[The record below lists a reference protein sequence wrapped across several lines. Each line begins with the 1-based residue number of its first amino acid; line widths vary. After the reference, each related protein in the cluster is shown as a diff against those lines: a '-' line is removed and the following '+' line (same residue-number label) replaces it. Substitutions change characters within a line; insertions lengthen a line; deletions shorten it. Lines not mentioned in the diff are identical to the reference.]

1 MRRKTTAFIMPF
13 LLVIMLLTALPF
25 QAFSADRTVSG
36 PKSKTV
42 QTAVLSEQETPKLI
56 SISFKNAV
64 IDQNFS
70 SDIMNYTITLE
81 DNTLSPSLEDYS
93 IKGDCELFVSYIYDD
108 ANKQTGILAK
118 IEYATGSTIYTFT
131 YSNPAEYDI
140 NSNNRLSAID
150 CIYGELSPEIS
161 KNENTYRLY
170 IPQDLTNLVITPVA
184 EDINAH
190 CAPIE
195 LTLSVGQE
203 VDIPI
208 ICTASDG
215 SIREYC
221 IKLKRVDKSL
231 AQVKEEI
238 ESGEFISLT
247 EGTRFYEN
255 EEFLVI
261 ISSVA
266 GGILVI
272 LLLYKITKRVAV
284 STYDKDEKP
293 FYRSE

>member
-1 MRRKTTAFIMPF
+1 MRRKTTAFAMT
-13 LLVIMLLTALPF
+13 LMLIMLLTSLPF
-25 QAFSADRTVSG
+25 QAFSADKTAAS
-36 PKSKTV
+36 PKSMIEQVSVT
-42 QTAVLSEQETPKLI
+42 TEQEKPKLV

-64 IDQNFS
+64 IDQSFS
-70 SDIMNYTITLE
+70 SDIMNYTITLN
-81 DNTLSPSLEDYS
+81 DNTMSPSLEDYS
-93 IKGDCELFVSYIYDD
+93 IKGSCELFVSYIYDE
-108 ANKQTGILAK
+108 ANKQAGIMAK
-118 IEYATGSTIYTFT
+118 IEYATGSTIYTFI

-140 NSNNRLSAID
+140 NSNNHLSEIE
-150 CIYGELSPEIS
+150 CIYGEISPEIS
-161 KNENTYRLY
+161 KNESTYKLY

-221 IKLKRVDKSL
+221 IKLKRVDKSIE
-231 AQVKEEI
+231 QVKEEI
-238 ESGEFISLT
+238 ENGEFVSLIK
-247 EGTRFYEN
+247 GTRFYEN
-255 EEFLVI
+255 EEFLVV
-261 ISSVA
+261 ISAVA
-266 GGILVI
+266 GGIIVI
-272 LLLYKITKRVAV
+272 LLLYKITKRIAAN
-284 STYDKDEKP
+284 TYDKDEKP